1 MVICNFVVY
10 KLYYNSFVVEWNNV
24 IKVYIFEWR
33 DDCINFIEYII
44 YDN

>member
-1 MVICNFVVY
+1 MVICNLVVY
-10 KLYYNSFVVEWNNV
+10 KLYYNSFVFEWSNV
-24 IKVYIFEWR
+24 IKVYIFNCR